1 VYALGEGILSVTDPL
16 RLFRISRRLIADE
29 KLTVFPHG
37 PSPRETAYLT
47 DLSPRWSARLGM
59 RTGGFLPLSRPRLRA
74 NGPPIRASSQSSRQ
88 SSTRCP
94 FRNRHSGSVKPLIR
108 FFTMLDALSC
118 HRRIITCLLRVPQSE
133 VSGAQ

>member
-47 DLSPRWSARLGM
+47 DLSPRWSARLG
-59 RTGGFLPLSRPRLRA
+59 RA